1 MGVERGG
8 HGDLRGALA
17 AEGIRLGPRVG
28 EGGVGVVYRA
38 EGPAEEPVAV
48 KVLRPHLAR
57 DATLRARILREAG
70 VLSAIAGPHVGRLL
84 AAGEDPARGLYL
96 VLAWIEGPS
105 LAARLASEG
114 PLDVAEAVRLTRE
127 LLRGLACA
135 HAVGVAHR
143 DVKPDNVLLE
153 GGRTVR
159 VVDFGLAAFV
169 RGGSAAGLPSDDDI
183 TPSGRRMGTP
193 GYAAPEQIV
202 DDPARDHR
210 VDLWAAGVVLYE
222 MLAGSRPFVAPSH
235 EGLARAVLV
244 DRPTP
249 LRAHRR
255 GVPEALEAI
264 IARALEKEAEAR
276 FASAEDFA
284 RALNALAPA

>member
-1 MGVERGG
+1 MGAERGCG
-8 HGDLRGALA
+8 GDLGGALG
-17 AEGIRLGPRVG
+17 AEGIRLGARVG

-38 EGPAEEPVAV
+38 ERGAGEQVAI

-57 DATLRARILREAG
+57 DATLRARVLREAG
-70 VLSAIAGPHVGRLL
+70 VLGSVTGPHVGRLL
-84 AAGEDPARGLYL
+84 AAGEDPERGLYL

-105 LAARLASEG
+105 LATHLAAQG
-114 PLDVAEAVRLTRE
+114 PLPVPEATRLGRE
-127 LLRGLACA
+127 ILHGLAAA

-153 GGRTVR
+153 AGRSAR

-169 RGGSAAGLPSDDDI
+169 RGGTLAGANRGDDL

-193 GYAAPEQIV
+193 GYAAPEQVV
-202 DDPARDHR
+202 DDPERDHR

-222 MLAGSRPFVAPSH
+222 MLAGARPFVAASH
-235 EGLARAVLV
+235 EGWARAVLV
-244 DRPTP
+244 EEPTP

-255 GVPEALEAI
+255 GVPEGLEAVLR
-264 IARALEKEAEAR
+264 RALEKEADER
-276 FASAEDFA
+276 FASAEEFAAALQRFA
-284 RALNALAPA
+284 R